1 MLRPKKK
8 KKNTTYLIE
17 LAGKIKSDSMLLSSS
32 IGQIALKLGSS
43 LASSGDMELK
53 AKVKILS
60 CGIIQGNKIRLDCG
74 DIIEISKA
82 SSLEINTK
90 VEVLAKENIL
100 IEGNINCS
108 APSSVVQI
116 GEIENHLS
124 LSLNGG
130 INPVSTFFYE

>member
-1 MLRPKKK
+1 VLRPKKK